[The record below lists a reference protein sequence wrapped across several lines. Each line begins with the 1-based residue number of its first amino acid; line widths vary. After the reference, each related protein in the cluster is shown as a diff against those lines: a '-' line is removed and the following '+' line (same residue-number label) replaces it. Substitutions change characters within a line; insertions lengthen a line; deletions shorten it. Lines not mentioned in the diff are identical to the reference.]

1 MSGKNIN
8 SSKTVVLVV
17 DQFRGLVTE
26 GKHNGAEIISLMYSS
41 RSFMSLI
48 GGNSFSQQL
57 FNFPLLSERGVN
69 STSRKSKDTRT

>member
-26 GKHNGAEIISLMYSS
+26 GKHNGAEIISHSS